1 MSIRKTEI
9 NGIVLIDQPIH
20 QDARGY
26 VIEMYK
32 QNEFEQNVQSVKFV
46 QDYEYQVA
54 KNVVRGLHYQQPP
67 YSQSMIVRCVSGS
80 IISLALDL
88 RIGSKTY
95 GKCLQMELNDDNK
108 LSEFIPQGFA
118 HGFIALKDDTIVQ
131 YKCDNYFKGEATCGV
146 NVFDSAL
153 NIAFPNE
160 KNEAVI
166 SEMDLKWP
174 LLKDVKSPFIA

>member
-1 MSIRKTEI
+1 MILQKTEFD
-9 NGIVLIDQPIH
+9 GIVIMSQQVH

-26 VIEMYK
+26 VLEQYK
-32 QNEFEQNVQSVKFV
+32 QNEFEQEVQSIKFV
-46 QDYEYQVA
+46 QDYEFRVA

-67 YSQSMIVRCVSGS
+67 YSQSIIVRCVSGE
-80 IISLALDL
+80 IVCLALDL
-88 RIGSKTY
+88 RNGSKTY
-95 GKCLQMELNDDNK
+95 GKCLQTELNDDNK

-118 HGFIALKDDTIVQ
+118 YGFIALKDDTIVH
-131 YKCDNYFKGEATCGV
+131 YKCDNYFKDEVTCGV

-153 NIAFPNE
+153 NITFPNK